1 MSYSTEKLQQSQQA
15 LENLKE
21 NHQGEF
27 VLASEEQNE
36 VEEILT
42 KQIDIP
48 KLTIDT
54 KRISTPA
61 EAGRQ
66 LDSLRILID
75 WGNGLDEFLQ
85 ISAISTGIPQIYR
98 QPNSQIK
105 NYQNGLIC
113 PQLSDINKGLDYYL
127 GNLKHWNEALIYNVQ
142 LMNQLSATE
151 LQKKWKKVL
160 TK

>member
-1 MSYSTEKLQQSQQA
+1 MTKDEVDKVLELLYQRLLKKPKTTALTLMSYSTEKLQQSQQA

-42 KQIDIP
+42 KQINIP
-48 KLTIDT
+48 KLTINT

-75 WGNGLDEFLQ
+75 WETNWTNSYRFRLLAQVFRKYIDNQ
-85 ISAISTGIPQIYR
+85 IV
-98 QPNSQIK
+98 K
-105 NYQNGLIC
+105 
-113 PQLSDINKGLDYYL
+113 
-127 GNLKHWNEALIYNVQ
+127 LK
-142 LMNQLSATE
+142 T
-151 LQKKWKKVL
+151 
-160 TK
+160 TKMG

>member
-1 MSYSTEKLQQSQQA
+1 MGVGINVSQ
-15 LENLKE
+15 
-21 NHQGEF
+21 H
-27 VLASEEQNE
+27 AS
-36 VEEILT
+36 
-42 KQIDIP
+42 
-48 KLTIDT
+48 
-54 KRISTPA
+54 R
-61 EAGRQ
+61 
-66 LDSLRILID
+66 
-75 WGNGLDEFLQ
+75 
-85 ISAISTGIPQIYR
+85 
-98 QPNSQIK
+98 PNSQIK